1 MQSVDAA
8 GRSLLFA
15 ASLSVSLEV
24 GAIRRQVICGSVEV
38 LLVAHELRS
47 APYDVILYICVVAGR
62 EVDLRFVC
70 YCEKNDG
77 ELSDGTAAL
86 RAQIPE
92 LESSITESGPFVA
105 RRRFHV
111 RKTMTPK

>member
-15 ASLSVSLEV
+15 ALLAVSLEV

-47 APYDVILYICVVAGR
+47 APYDVILYLCSCRQRGGS
-62 EVDLRFVC
+62 EVRVLLR
-70 YCEKNDG
+70 
-77 ELSDGTAAL
+77 T
-86 RAQIPE
+86 
-92 LESSITESGPFVA
+92 
-105 RRRFHV
+105 
-111 RKTMTPK
+111 